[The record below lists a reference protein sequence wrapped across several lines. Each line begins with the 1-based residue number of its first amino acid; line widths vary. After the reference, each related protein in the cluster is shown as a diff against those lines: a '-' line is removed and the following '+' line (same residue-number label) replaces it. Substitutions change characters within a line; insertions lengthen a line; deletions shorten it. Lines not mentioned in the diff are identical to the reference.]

1 MILSNPRICLIIL
14 PMSHLTRAESIIAKE
29 LRPASKIPMQENKEV
44 VINNHIQ
51 QAFIQTQRNNLRYI
65 HNKILIHHRFL
76 RKDIGLKL
84 RRFHP
89 DFRLV
94 VRYLEVEDHYYQQVR
109 IITTRG
115 WITTKLEIDPTSPF
129 ILKDLLLL
137 IITAGYILMNREQ
150 PWIR

>member
-1 MILSNPRICLIIL
+1 
-14 PMSHLTRAESIIAKE
+14 MSHLTRAVYIIANE
-29 LRPASKIPMQENKEV
+29 LRPASIISMQENIEV

-51 QAFIQTQRNNLRYI
+51 QAFIQTQRNNHRYF

-76 RKDIGLKL
+76 RKVIGLKL

-89 DFRLV
+89 DFKLG
-94 VRYLEVEDHYYQQVR
+94 VRYLEVEDHYCQQVR
-109 IITTRG
+109 IITTSV
-115 WITTKLEIDPTSPF
+115 WTTTRQEIDPTSPF